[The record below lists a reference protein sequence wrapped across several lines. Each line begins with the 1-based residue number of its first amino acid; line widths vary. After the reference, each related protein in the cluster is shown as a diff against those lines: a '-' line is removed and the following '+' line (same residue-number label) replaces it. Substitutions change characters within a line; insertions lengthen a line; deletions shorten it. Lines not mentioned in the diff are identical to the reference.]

1 MQLDFLSPADAAVTK
16 PVKPPKPKAASP
28 KKEKKKAPVL
38 TTAQR
43 LAGIVKACR
52 NHMRKDKGLNGD
64 SDRLPM
70 LTWLLFLKFLD
81 DTDQVRQTEALLTG
95 KKFSPTLEAPYRW
108 RDWAS
113 DIKFSGDDLKSFI
126 NDQEA
131 TRPDST
137 KGPGLF
143 AYLRGLK
150 SESGEERRDVVREIF
165 GDLSNNMREGSLL
178 RDVVNELNKIH
189 FDSSEEI
196 YVLGQLYE
204 SILKEMRDAAGDAG
218 EFYTPRAVVK
228 FMVGRLDP
236 RIGET
241 VLDPASGTGGFL
253 VEAFEHLKRQVEGS
267 VARHQ
272 TLQATG
278 IRGGEAKSLPFL
290 LCQMNLLLH
299 GLEFPRIAY
308 GNSLGR
314 KLSDIGPSEQVHVI
328 LANPPFGGEEE
339 RSILKNFPAEMQ
351 TAETAYLFLQLI
363 MRRLRRAAKGQPGGR
378 AAVVV
383 PNNVLFDARPTPSR
397 IKEQL
402 LTEFNLH
409 TVVRLPEGVFE
420 PYTAIPANLL
430 FFEHTGKPTKQVWFY
445 ELPPPTDRRKYSKT
459 KPLTPE
465 EFAPVVDW
473 WTARA
478 ETEQAWAVPVG
489 ELLTTVTVGE
499 RTLPV
504 VNLDRKN
511 PHRREEAAHLPPAEA
526 LRRLLTVEERIQTI
540 LAELQTEFNA

>member
-1 MQLDFLSPADAAVTK
+1 MQPDFLLPDDAVVVSK
-16 PVKPPKPKAASP
+16 KAARP
-28 KKEKKKAPVL
+28 KRPAPTL

-81 DTDQVRQTEALLTG
+81 DIDQVRQTNASLNTQP
-95 KKFSPTLEAPYRW
+95 FRPTIEPPYRW
-108 RDWAS
+108 RDWAG
-113 DIKFSGDDLKSFI
+113 DIKFSGDDLTSFI
-126 NDQEA
+126 NDTTT
-131 TRPDST
+131 TRADGT
-137 KGPGLF
+137 QGPGLF
-143 AYLRGLK
+143 AYLRGLQ

-165 GDLSNNMREGSLL
+165 RDLSNNMREGSLL

-241 VLDPASGTGGFL
+241 VLDPAAGTGGFL
-253 VEAFEHLKRQVEGS
+253 VETFEHLKRQVEGS
-267 VARHQ
+267 VERHQ
-272 TLQATG
+272 ILQASG

-314 KLSDIGPSEQVHVI
+314 KISDIGPGEQVHVI

-339 RSILKNFPAEMQ
+339 RSILKNFPTEMQ

-383 PNNVLFDARPTPSR
+383 PNNVLFDARVTLSQ
-397 IKEQL
+397 IKRQL

-420 PYTAIPANLL
+420 PYTSIPANLL
-430 FFEHTGKPTKQVWFY
+430 FFEHTGKPAKQVWFY
-445 ELPPPTDRRKYSKT
+445 ELPPPPDRRKYSKT
-459 KPLTPE
+459 KPLTIE
-465 EFAPVVDW
+465 EFAPLSAW
-473 WTARA
+473 WNARA
-478 ETEQAWAVPVG
+478 ENEYAWAVPVG
-489 ELLTTVTVGE
+489 GLMTVGE
-499 RTLPV
+499 RNLPA

-540 LAELQTEFNA
+540 LTELQTEFKG